1 MRDFDDSTLWRISA
15 YERMRAETGHSG
27 FASLSQKSVL
37 PTTLHAEL
45 SHLERGP
52 NAGDVLEVVAACM
65 RHRESAL
72 LMLSLHGL
80 VWPLTLFPLQGLAH
94 VPRPILPALAQG
106 TRDLAIVSVDPPG
119 LRPPGHAQY
128 DRIGDS
134 AGYQPLN
141 PLLWGLALHA
151 PRATLLDPLRGRL
164 AFRLVAGFEPDGADL
179 AGALGPALRRLS
191 TEVESLGGIARW
203 PGMDPER
210 AARLLNAVYLQGG
223 LRLMHH
229 HPAARTDS
237 SAGSSRLKD
246 WWRARR

>member
-27 FASLSQKSVL
+27 FASLDQKSVL

-45 SHLERGP
+45 SHLEHGP
-52 NAGDVLEVVAACM
+52 LAGDVLEVVAACM

-72 LMLSLHGL
+72 ILLSLHGL
-80 VWPLTLFPLQGLAH
+80 VWPLTLFPRQNLAH
-94 VPRPILPALAQG
+94 LPRPILPALEQG
-106 TRDLAIVSVDPPG
+106 TRDLAIVAVEPPG
-119 LRPPGHAQY
+119 LRPPGHVQHE
-128 DRIGDS
+128 RIGDG

-151 PRATLLDPLRGRL
+151 PRAALLGPLRGRL
-164 AFRLVAGFEPDGADL
+164 AFRLVADFQLDGAVL
-179 AGALGPALRRLS
+179 AGALGPALRRLQ
-191 TEVESLGGIARW
+191 TEVASLDGIARW
-203 PGMDPER
+203 PGMDAER
-210 AARLLNAVYLQGG
+210 AARLLNGVYLQGG

-229 HPAARTDS
+229 HPAAREDGG
-237 SAGSSRLKD
+237 AGLSRLKD